1 VNTGSRFSR
10 GAVGTLAVLMTT
22 ALLAGCGV
30 SQSKYTA
37 MTKERDDLTVKNKE
51 LQTNLDQTTKAKA
64 DLQAQMDAQT
74 TELNGKVQELEAA
87 KQKVEAENADVKQT
101 YETMMGHMQS
111 ELNSG
116 KIEIEHMRDGINVNL
131 AQDILFKSGSAD
143 LDKTGKELLLKVAQ
157 DLKTSAFQVVVV
169 GHTDNQKI
177 GKALAARYPSNW
189 ELGGARAATIVRLFE
204 DAGIAKERLTA
215 ASFADSR
222 PRESND
228 TPEGRMKN
236 RRIEIKLRPIVVEQA
251 AQQ

>member
-1 VNTGSRFSR
+1 MKNGSRFSR
-10 GAVGTLAVLMTT
+10 CAGGALAVLMVT

-51 LQTNLDQTTKAKA
+51 LQTNLDQATKEKA
-64 DLQAQMDAQT
+64 DLQTQMDAQT
-74 TELNGKVQELEAA
+74 TELNGKLQELEAA
-87 KQKVEAENADVKQT
+87 KQKAESENQDIKQT
-101 YETMMGHMQS
+101 YETMIGHMQS

-143 LDKTGKELLLKVAQ
+143 LDKTGKDLLLKVGA

-177 GKALAARYPSNW
+177 GKALVGRYPTNW

-236 RRIEIKLRPIVVEQA
+236 RRIEIKLRPIVSEQA